1 VALARPRAGLREC
14 RESVEGLFRPCTAV
28 SSTVRNAGRQPG
40 DRLEET
46 APLIDPRLGEPAS
59 GRGRLQR
66 VAPFGDLEPGRAHA
80 KRRPTAGLGVD
91 DRRHGLPLSVPNVGP
106 RPVVA
111 SACTPRTT
119 HHRTRSTSR
128 GTPARPRARS
138 GQVTYVNSRIAPTP
152 TQRSLSRS
160 TYARAPT
167 PEQLTRTPSLR
178 SVHHTPD
185 PLRISSGARRN
196 LPNRHDARS
205 APTRV
210 SLRAFG
216 AARCGLE
223 KAPRAFGGGS
233 PKSGY
238 VRSACEC
245 RGGWCGVERRYWL
258 SRWQLR

>member
-1 VALARPRAGLREC
+1 MSLHSETLSLVVPTRKEDLRPDSASTTVATVFHSLFPTWGRVLLSRAPAHPEPPITGRDRPR
-14 RESVEGLFRPCTAV
+14 
-28 SSTVRNAGRQPG
+28 
-40 DRLEET
+40 
-46 APLIDPRLGEPAS
+46 
-59 GRGRLQR
+59 
-66 VAPFGDLEPGRAHA
+66 VA
-80 KRRPTAGLGVD
+80 
-91 DRRHGLPLSVPNVGP
+91 
-106 RPVVA
+106 
-111 SACTPRTT
+111 
-119 HHRTRSTSR
+119 
-128 GTPARPRARS
+128 PARPRARS

-167 PEQLTRTPSLR
+167 PEQRTRTPSLR